1 MEERISVIVPAYN
14 SAAHLDS
21 CVTSVLEQTDPCWE
35 LILVDDG
42 STDGT
47 PALCDAWTA
56 RDARIRSFHQPN
68 AGVSAARNAGLA
80 AARGKYLAF
89 LDSDDR
95 MDPRCLET
103 LRNTIGTAQL
113 AVCGVQEDLG
123 WSDQLTDGCWTLEEM
138 RATPSRFTNP
148 LYINALWNK
157 LFLRD
162 LVEDNQIRF
171 PQTVRRCEDAYFV
184 ENYLLHCKKVAVTA
198 EKRYDYVQR
207 EGSAM
212 HSFYERVCDDELPLM
227 RLQYDFFH
235 GAPLAP
241 REEQAF
247 WDWQYGKVLAI
258 VRYLVTYAPTA
269 RVCRERLAELCDDP
283 LVRQS
288 FLRPAE
294 LGRRKELYAFAV
306 RKKRYG
312 LLRAMVR
319 GLERN

>member
-1 MEERISVIVPAYN
+1 
-14 SAAHLDS
+14 
-21 CVTSVLEQTDPCWE
+21 
-35 LILVDDG
+35 
-42 STDGT
+42 
-47 PALCDAWTA
+47 
-56 RDARIRSFHQPN
+56 
-68 AGVSAARNAGLA
+68 
-80 AARGKYLAF
+80 
-89 LDSDDR
+89 
-95 MDPRCLET
+95 
-103 LRNTIGTAQL
+103 
-113 AVCGVQEDLG
+113 
-123 WSDQLTDGCWTLEEM
+123 M

-184 ENYLLHCKKVAVTA
+184 ENYLLHCKKVAVTD

-212 HSFYERVCDDELPLM
+212 HRFYERVCDDELPLM

-258 VRYLVTYAPTA
+258 VRYLVTYAPTD
-269 RVCRERLAELCDDP
+269 RVCREQLAELCDDP

-294 LGRRKELYAFAV
+294 LGRRKELYAFVV